1 VADLSEIVVTNEIVD
16 VESLTVDP
24 RNARSHSESQI
35 AQIAQSIQQFGY
47 AASIVVQPSRQIIG
61 GHATVA
67 ALKRL
72 GRKVIDVRMVH
83 GLTAAKYRKLGLALN
98 KIPENS
104 RWDDAILRELMGEM
118 DAAGEDLSDIGFS
131 SNELTKL
138 LAEVDDIEVKEIETS
153 TVEDECWISIRAP
166 LMQQANILKALGA
179 ALAPFEGVNIEQGT
193 IAIG

>member
-1 VADLSEIVVTNEIVD
+1 MPDVVVTNEERDIAA
-16 VESLTVDP
+16 LTVDP
-24 RNARSHSESQI
+24 KNARAHSEGQI
-35 AQIAQSIQQFGY
+35 AQIAHSIQQFGY
-47 AASIVVQPSRQIIG
+47 AAPIIIQPSGLIIG

-72 GRKVIDVRMVH
+72 GGVLGTRVDVRVVH
-83 GLTAAKYRKLGLALN
+83 GLSAAKYRKLGLALN

-138 LAEVDDIEVKEIETS
+138 LAEVDDIEVKEIETGP
-153 TVEDECWISIRAP
+153 VDDECWISIRAP
-166 LMQQANILKALGA
+166 LAQQANILKALGV
-179 ALAPFEGVNIEQGT
+179 ALAAFEGVSIEQGT